1 MKGRRAIVF
10 FLSVLLALSGS
21 PAGSPGSVKAAN
33 ESNMRYY
40 YGQLTGEAQKFYDA
54 MYQMYVQGIFKTGT
68 QDYDLIAG
76 GHLTQEQLAAYEGG
90 SSALLSSMGAARDAF
105 YADYPDIFY
114 VDFSNLSLRVTRD
127 GAGNYHAYLGS
138 GRTDNYFVQGFTSKD
153 QVEAAIREHE
163 AKVAAIV
170 EGARKR

>member
-10 FLSVLLALSGS
+10 FLIVLLALPGS
-21 PAGSPGSVKAAN
+21 PAGSLGSVQAAN

-105 YADYPDIFY
+105 SADYPDL
-114 VDFSNLSLRVTRD
+114 VCVEFSNL
-127 GAGNYHAYLGS
+127 
-138 GRTDNYFVQGFTSKD
+138 
-153 QVEAAIREHE
+153 
-163 AKVAAIV
+163 
-170 EGARKR
+170 AR

>member
-68 QDYDLIAG
+68 QDYDLISG
-76 GHLTQEQLAAYEGG
+76 GHLTQEQLGH
-90 SSALLSSMGAARDAF
+90 MRAARRCCF
-105 YADYPDIFY
+105 HPWERQETPFMRTIRISFMWIFPI
-114 VDFSNLSLRVTRD
+114 FPS
-127 GAGNYHAYLGS
+127 
-138 GRTDNYFVQGFTSKD
+138 
-153 QVEAAIREHE
+153 E
-163 AKVAAIV
+163 
-170 EGARKR
+170 